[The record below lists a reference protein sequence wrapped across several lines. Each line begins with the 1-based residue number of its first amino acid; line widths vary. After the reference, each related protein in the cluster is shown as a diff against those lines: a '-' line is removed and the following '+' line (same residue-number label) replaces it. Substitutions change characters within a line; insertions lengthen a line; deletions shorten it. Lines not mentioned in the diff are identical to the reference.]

1 MSSELPIAC
10 AVNRAYVLP
19 LAVMLESL
27 RLRLRPDVR
36 PVLYLLHSVLSRQ
49 VVEML
54 GSLVETHAIVPSDA
68 QLAAAPHDARLPR
81 EASFPLLLPEVLPRH
96 LERIL
101 FLDADLLVLE
111 DLVKLWETPLDRS
124 VLAATP
130 DAAVPRCSAPRGV
143 KGWKARGIPPS
154 APYFNGGVLLI
165 HLERWRE
172 RGVTRRVQEYF
183 SATREPIDFLHQ
195 EALNA
200 VLWDDWLPLE
210 PRWNLPA
217 SSAGRPY
224 ESPASEAWLHPGVI
238 HFSGRMKP
246 WRTPVGGP
254 FYAPYREVLERV
266 RPQFSTEPPTV
277 RERLQSVYDRHLRA
291 ACYPLERYLW
301 RQRLI

>member
-1 MSSELPIAC
+1 MSSDLPIAC
-10 AVNRAYVLP
+10 AINRAYVLP

-27 RLRLRPDVR
+27 RLQLRPGVR
-36 PVLYLLHSVLSRQ
+36 PVLYLVHSSLPQHAIEAIS
-49 VVEML
+49 L
-54 GSLVETHAIVPSDA
+54 LVETHAIVPSDA
-68 QLAAAPHDARLPR
+68 QIAAAQHDARLPR
-81 EASFPLLLPEVLPRH
+81 EASFPLLLPEVLPRD

-111 DLVKLWETPLDRS
+111 DLMTLWETPLDQC
-124 VLAATP
+124 VLAASP

-143 KGWKARGIPPS
+143 KGWKALGIPQT

-165 HLERWRE
+165 DLGRWRE
-172 RGVTRRVQEYF
+172 RAVTQRAREYF

-200 VLWDDWLPLE
+200 VVWNDWMPLE
-210 PRWNLPA
+210 ARWNLPA

-224 ESPASEAWLHPGVI
+224 ESPASEAWLRPGVI

-246 WRTPVGGP
+246 WRAPVGGP
-254 FYAPYREVLERV
+254 FNAPYQNVLDRV
-266 RPQFSTEPPTV
+266 RPQFCPEPPTV
-277 RERLQSVYDRHLRA
+277 AEQLRSVYDRYLRA
-291 ACYPLERYLW
+291 VCYPLERYLW

>member
-1 MSSELPIAC
+1 
-10 AVNRAYVLP
+10 
-19 LAVMLESL
+19 MLESL
-27 RLRLRPDVR
+27 RGRLRPGVR
-36 PVLYLLHSVLSRQ
+36 PVLYLLHSGLPLHVIEAIAS
-49 VVEML
+49 M
-54 GSLVETHAIVPSDA
+54 VETHSIVPSHD

-81 EASFPLLLPEVLPRH
+81 EASFPLLLPDVLPRD

-111 DLVKLWETPLDRS
+111 DLMALWETPLDRC

-143 KGWKARGIPPS
+143 KGWKARGIPAT
-154 APYFNGGVLLI
+154 APYFNGGMMLI
-165 HLERWRE
+165 HLGRWRE
-172 RGVTRRVQEYF
+172 RSVTRRVQEYF
-183 SATREPIDFLHQ
+183 NATREPIDFLHQ

-200 VLWDDWLPLE
+200 VLWDDWLPLD

-217 SSAGRPY
+217 SSAGRSY
-224 ESPASEAWLHPGVI
+224 ESPSSEAWLRPGMV

-254 FYAPYREVLERV
+254 FYAPYREVLDRV
-266 RPQFSTEPPTV
+266 RPQFASQPPTLL
-277 RERLQSVYDRHLRA
+277 ERLQSVYDRRLRA